1 MEQQIIIY
9 DTLTK
14 MIRYTVESP
23 FSEDT
28 LTHFQNLV
36 QEDASI
42 SMLITAK
49 SDIHDKCIGYI
60 GEELGII
67 DRPEYGATYVLDGTI
82 LTINNVRNETKLLI
96 DKKYEYL
103 YDEGSEG
110 SVDIELATNGTYE
123 IVLIKEPYKEQII
136 TVSINAY

>member
-28 LTHFQNLV
+28 LNHFQNLV
-36 QEDASI
+36 QQDASI

-49 SDIHDKCIGYI
+49 SDIHDKCIGEI
-60 GEELGII
+60 EGQLQLI
-67 DRPEYGATYVLDGTI
+67 DRPEYGATYVLNDTV
-82 LTINNVRNETKLLI
+82 LTINNVKDETKLLI

-110 SVDIELATNGTYE
+110 SVDIELDTNGTYE
-123 IVLIKEPYKEQII
+123 IVLIKEPYKEQTI

>member
-1 MEQQIIIY
+1 MEQQIVIY

-28 LTHFQNLV
+28 LNHFQNLV
-36 QEDASI
+36 QQDASI

-49 SDIHDKCIGYI
+49 SDIHDKCIGEI
-60 GEELGII
+60 EGQLQLI
-67 DRPEYGATYVLDGTI
+67 DRPEYGATYVLNDTV
-82 LTINNVRNETKLLI
+82 LTINNVKDETKLLI

-110 SVDIELATNGTYE
+110 SVDIELDTNGTYE
-123 IVLIKEPYKEQII
+123 IVLIKEPYKEQTI